1 MEYMMYSIKFIVM
14 TPNSV
19 LNSANEIHSIVKE
32 GHDLVINEDVSLDG
46 EQQKKDQSFKNGVMT
61 AILDCHFMSKS

>member
-19 LNSANEIHSIVKE
+19 LDSANEIHSIVKE

-46 EQQKKDQSFKNGVMT
+46 K
-61 AILDCHFMSKS
+61 